1 MIAFFTSAACPAGW
15 NESASAQ
22 GRVLVGITDAA
33 ERESIGKPLADREAP
48 RHEHGFAADIMRD
61 ARLVPV
67 NSPLDSAAQYI
78 EVLES
83 DTPREAGGLMSWAA
97 SKAVVRESR
106 RRAKARLG

>member
-78 EVLES
+78 EVLELRRTTFPADS
-83 DTPREAGGLMSWAA
+83 GLPFLQLLACR
-97 SKAVVRESR
+97 KE
-106 RRAKARLG
+106 